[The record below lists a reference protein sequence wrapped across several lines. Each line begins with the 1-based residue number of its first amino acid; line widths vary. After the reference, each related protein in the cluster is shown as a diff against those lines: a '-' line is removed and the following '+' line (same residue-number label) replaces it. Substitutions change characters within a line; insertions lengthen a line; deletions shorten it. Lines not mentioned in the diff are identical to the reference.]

1 VGFYRGVFGL
11 PKKMNLNLA
20 KIQESLF
27 FWALSSFKEL
37 SPKLY
42 VSSMLA
48 GVPKTVLRVSDLN
61 TLAWPAYE
69 KRKIHP

>member
-1 VGFYRGVFGL
+1 MLGRPGSRFGS
-11 PKKMNLNLA
+11 KMSMRL
-20 KIQESLF
+20 
-27 FWALSSFKEL
+27 FWASSSFKEL

-42 VSSMLA
+42 VSLMLT
-48 GVPKTVLRVSDLN
+48 GVPKTVLRESDLN

>member
-1 VGFYRGVFGL
+1 MLGRPGSRFGS
-11 PKKMNLNLA
+11 KMPMR
-20 KIQESLF
+20 F
-27 FWALSSFKEL
+27 FWASSSFKEL

-48 GVPKTVLRVSDLN
+48 GVPKTVLRESDLN